1 MEQVMVVP
9 VEAGA
14 QELQVAL
21 VQAALVREEQA
32 LRIASLEAE
41 LEVLR
46 QARGLEI
53 LEKANSNAAT
63 FLSSLKTG
71 TTDPS
76 SPRS

>member
-1 MEQVMVVP
+1 ME
-9 VEAGA
+9 VEVA
-14 QELQVAL
+14 ELRAAL
-21 VQAALVREEQA
+21 VQAGMVREEQA

-46 QARGLEI
+46 QERGREI
-53 LEKANSNAAT
+53 LERANRQAAT
-63 FLSSLKTG
+63 FLSSLTTG

>member
-1 MEQVMVVP
+1 MERLVEVEVV
-9 VEAGA
+9 ELRAALA
-14 QELQVAL
+14 QAM
-21 VQAALVREEQA
+21 LVREEQA
-32 LRIASLEAE
+32 LRIASLEVE
-41 LEVLR
+41 LEALR

-53 LEKANSNAAT
+53 LEKASSNAAT